1 MAFEWSVVPI
11 EPDAE
16 TPSALTRNYPRVIFR
31 SMARGRTVL
40 WGVMALAL
48 CVSIGFGTEI
58 PNRSPFLPNELAAA
72 APVTPAEA
80 PRFVGLNVLPS
91 GTWFRLIDGVTGKGV
106 WLREGETGYSF
117 VVRQHYVING
127 RDQIVV
133 EQNGR
138 SLSLALREARIATV
152 RSATSAPP
160 VALSPV
166 PAAVTQSVTLNPTP
180 ESEAARLQDI
190 INEVQRRREARQA
203 AAE

>member
-1 MAFEWSVVPI
+1 MSC
-11 EPDAE
+11 
-16 TPSALTRNYPRVIFR
+16 
-31 SMARGRTVL
+31 GRKILWFVL
-40 WGVMALAL
+40 PLAL
-48 CVSIGFGTEI
+48 GGLLASGAEI
-58 PNRSPFLPNELAAA
+58 PSRSPFLPNSGAAA

-80 PRFVGLNVLPS
+80 PRFVGVVPLAD
-91 GTWFRLIDGVTGKGV
+91 GTLFRLYDPVTRKGV
-106 WLREGETGYSF
+106 WVREGETGHSF

-127 RDQIVV
+127 RDQIVI

-138 SLSLALREARIATV
+138 SISLALPEARIATV
-152 RSATSAPP
+152 RSAVSAPP